1 MKKIIVIFLFGII
14 FSNCSQEPEYVFNYK
29 ILDERNYPDTFD
41 EWIRGDRFNSL
52 ADCEKY
58 RLSISRAFTDSKCE
72 LEQIN

>member
-14 FSNCSQEPEYVFNYK
+14 FSNCSQEPKYVFNYK

-41 EWIRGDRFNSL
+41 EWIRGDRFKSL

>member
-14 FSNCSQEPEYVFNYK
+14 FSNCSQEPRYVFNYK

-58 RLSISRAFTDSKCE
+58 RLSISKAFTDSKCE